1 MRQAVKFSRQVHL
14 KPCGFALNITTNRV
28 YFVLVE
34 SLFTTAIKYY
44 LDCFMGNLF
53 SWFTG
58 NARDVLLILE
68 KYTASET
75 VSLTFTQVLPTI
87 TIITEI

>member
-14 KPCGFALNITTNRV
+14 KPCGFSLNITTNRV
-28 YFVLVE
+28 YFVSVE
-34 SLFTTAIKYY
+34 SLFTTAIKFY

-58 NARDVLLILE
+58 NARDVVLILE

>member
-1 MRQAVKFSRQVHL
+1 MRQAVKFSQQVHL
-14 KPCGFALNITTNRV
+14 KPCGSSLNITTNRV

-34 SLFTTAIKYY
+34 SLFTTAIRYY

-58 NARDVLLILE
+58 NARDVVLIPNSFFNV
-68 KYTASET
+68 YPST
-75 VSLTFTQVLPTI
+75 PNNHNYN
-87 TIITEI
+87 

>member
-1 MRQAVKFSRQVHL
+1 MF
-14 KPCGFALNITTNRV
+14 I
-28 YFVLVE
+28 FVLVE
-34 SLFTTAIKYY
+34 TLFTTAIRYY

-58 NARDVLLILE
+58 NARDVLILDT
-68 KYTASET
+68 YTASQI
-75 VSLTFTQVLPTI
+75 VSLTFTHVLPTI

>member
-1 MRQAVKFSRQVHL
+1 MKFSWLVNL
-14 KPCGFALNITTNRV
+14 KPCGFSLNITTNRV

-58 NARDVLLILE
+58 NARDVVLILE

>member
-1 MRQAVKFSRQVHL
+1 MRQAVKLSRQVHL
-14 KPCGFALNITTNRV
+14 KPCGFSLNITTNRV

-53 SWFTG
+53 SWFTR
-58 NARDVLLILE
+58 NARDVVRILGT
-68 KYTASET
+68 YTASQT
-75 VSLTFTQVLPTI
+75 VASTFTLVLPTI
-87 TIITEI
+87 TIITEM